1 MTRKSTDKE
10 HEDAIS
16 TMRNFMAPENP
27 KVGIFWYDYNK
38 EELFG
43 VNKTEVTPEMM
54 KQKQVTHP
62 KLHRNY
68 WQKWHF
74 RAVAKHD
81 TESIFYKEHNYTLI
95 PRGRIFLSDGK
106 FSVMVGDWIEKGI
119 NDKPINAEK
128 LHDLICDEFD
138 LPEDFD
144 FIIDS
149 HWNIGRGWSEKENI
163 LDENP
168 RIYKIEKN
176 IISEQEIEQ
185 KAIKA
190 IILRTSDPAAKS
202 LNAEQKEAVKLY
214 LALFPAE
221 ETEQKAE
228 SLWIKADNNM
238 ANINKA
244 WREDAHKEII
254 DLSNGIER
262 NLSNG
267 LKP

>member
-16 TMRNFMAPENP
+16 IMRNFMAPENP

-54 KQKQVTHP
+54 KQKQITHP

-74 RAVAKHD
+74 RAVAKQD

-95 PRGRIFLSDGK
+95 PRGRIFLSNGK

-119 NDKPINAEK
+119 NGKPIDAEK

-144 FIIDS
+144 FVIDS

-163 LDENP
+163 LDANP

-176 IISEQEIEQ
+176 IPSEQEIEQ
-185 KAIKA
+185 NAIKA
-190 IILRTSDPAAKS
+190 IVSRTSDPIAKS
-202 LNAEQKEAVKLY
+202 FNAEQKEAIKLY

-221 ETEQKAE
+221 EREDMAE
-228 SLWIKADNNM
+228 ILWVKSKEKM

-244 WREDAHKEII
+244 WQDDTHKEII
-254 DLSNGIER
+254 DFSNGIER
-262 NLSNG
+262 SQSKG